1 MNEVAIRDSTVRNRI
16 IVHANG
22 TTREFT
28 LAELTLD
35 NVPFSDLSKSMI
47 IGTVNALS
55 AETGI
60 PLIPENSY
68 TWEPNAENL
77 SGSLFPKTQLG

>member
-1 MNEVAIRDSTVRNRI
+1 MNEVAVRDNTVRNRV

-22 TTREFT
+22 TTKEFT
-28 LAELTLD
+28 LAELALD
-35 NVPFSDLSKSMI
+35 NVPFADLSKGMI
-47 IGTVNALS
+47 IGAVNALS
-55 AETGI
+55 VETGI

-68 TWEPNAENL
+68 TWEPNAENM